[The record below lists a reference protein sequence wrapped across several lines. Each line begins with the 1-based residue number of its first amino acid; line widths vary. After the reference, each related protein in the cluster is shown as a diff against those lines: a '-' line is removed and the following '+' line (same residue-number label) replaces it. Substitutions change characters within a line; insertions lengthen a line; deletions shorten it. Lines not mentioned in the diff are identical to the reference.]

1 MGKEVEMQDR
11 RYLLSLEEISDTL
24 QVENQLEEDRLL
36 EEASSKLDRERLKK
50 LENIKH
56 GKSRLESLG
65 AGLLLQLAVQEALCE
80 RGVYGSGEN
89 ASEEKGMEECR
100 SSEDTEEG
108 QITYLTFSQ
117 LFDKVQEPLPLEY
130 TYGEHGKP
138 YLKNYPFYF
147 NISHSGK
154 YVFCVLS
161 EQEIGADIQW
171 KAPQVN
177 ERVLKRFFSLE
188 ERAYWERC
196 STEEEKRD
204 FFYQMWCR
212 KEAYGKLTGKGIADA
227 VSVDMCMLELPVAIE
242 EYELSEDY
250 QIAVCKWK

>member
-24 QVENQLEEDRLL
+24 QVEERLEEDRLL
-36 EEASSKLDRERLKK
+36 EVAASKLDRERLKK

-80 RGVYGSGEN
+80 RRNFQSGE
-89 ASEEKGMEECR
+89 E
-100 SSEDTEEG
+100 T
-108 QITYLTFSQ
+108 TYLTFSQ
-117 LFDKVQEPLPLEY
+117 LLEKVQEPLPLEY
-130 TYGEHGKP
+130 SYGEQGKP